1 MNSNKKNKKKYV
13 SKADLAEFFLL
24 YDEEYYS
31 LRRRNVYIWIVF
43 LLFQFLLILINAW
56 YSLIILIIFS
66 ILVIIISSKKRIN
79 FKNYDEE
86 DFINYIDTPGS
97 KRKNSFKEL
106 VEKIEKVRGEYL
118 KVIRNSRKTVA
129 IIYEI
134 LIFILNFIS
143 LVLLIFFIFI
153 FVLLAFYGV
162 TIQFS
167 LEINILYLISY
178 IIVGLFVLFYNSK
191 LLDYS
196 NVYRCSELFRFWV
209 EGKLIDISVELDL
222 FKRSKNSEISIEK
235 FNLYLILQE
244 WYEYYCCRYS
254 SNEEVNNIISQY
266 HDLIFAPSDEH
277 YYLEIFSEVR
287 GRLKDHI
294 YFLSFQG
301 DERTNDLEKWEEIL
315 SLIDNYISILK
326 SSIDRVSLIKREKF
340 ERRKSWEAIL
350 SLILSPITIGI
361 SVFALIISLMK

>member
-1 MNSNKKNKKKYV
+1 MSIFG
-13 SKADLAEFFLL
+13 LFFF
-24 YDEEYYS
+24 S
-31 LRRRNVYIWIVF
+31 FNI
-43 LLFQFLLILINAW
+43 LLILINAW
-56 YSLIILIIFS
+56 YSLIILIIFL
-66 ILVIIISSKKRIN
+66 ILVIIIRSKKRIK

-86 DFINYIDTPGS
+86 DFINYIETPGS

-106 VEKIEKVRGEYL
+106 VEKIEKVRGDYL
-118 KVIRNSRKTVA
+118 KVIRKSGK
-129 IIYEI
+129 IEGIKYEI
-134 LIFILNFIS
+134 LSFLLNLYS
-143 LVLLIFFIFI
+143 LVLYIFFILI
-153 FVLLAFYGV
+153 LVLLAVEGV
-162 TIQFS
+162 TIRLI

-178 IIVGLFVLFYNSK
+178 IIVGLIVLFYNSK

-222 FKRSKNSEISIEK
+222 FKRSKNSEITLVK

-277 YYLEIFSEVR
+277 YYLEIFSEIR

-294 YFLSFQG
+294 NFLSFQE

-315 SLIDNYISILK
+315 SLIDNYIGILK

-340 ERRKSWEAIL
+340 ERRKS
-350 SLILSPITIGI
+350 
-361 SVFALIISLMK
+361 